1 MAIKLGLNSNFL
13 GSFLDDMNLMNKAP
27 KEIDKEIKH
36 WDVLLFKKLFSK
48 SLDEWRIELYAKF
61 EDKKA
66 NFNDVKDLDCSLFE
80 GLFDSFFNS
89 SIFIGH

>member
-1 MAIKLGLNSNFL
+1 
-13 GSFLDDMNLMNKAP
+13 MNLMNKAP

>member
-1 MAIKLGLNSNFL
+1 
-13 GSFLDDMNLMNKAP
+13 MNLMNKAP

-80 GLFDSFFNS
+80 GLFDSFLTRPFLLDTNDFTYLIKFCLS
-89 SIFIGH
+89 LRH